1 MTEGVYAR
9 VSYFYNWIINNGCSW
24 DSSLCVNGPVNA
36 PPTPSPIIQAPTSKP
51 TKSGP
56 TASPIPTLSC
66 NDFPNFL
73 DYKGND
79 CEWYEMIDDP
89 GCPVYGY
96 LGLISY
102 DIYAAA
108 SCCYCDG
115 GYSGDGF
122 CDAEEVDEP
131 GWTDVYGDDCYWY
144 DILPLFKF
152 MLCTR
157 NLTF

>member
-1 MTEGVYAR
+1 LTEGVYAR

-131 GWTDVYGDDCYWY
+131 GWTDFAGDDCYWY
-144 DILPLFKF
+144 NIFYLKLSISYTYKI
-152 MLCTR
+152 
-157 NLTF
+157 